1 MKRFLVAILIALSA
15 CAAGSG
21 GDTGALTLRDYQAEL
36 DRWSAKIVRLKKN
49 PRQAAQLRHDLPPSW
64 VVEDGG
70 QRWESPTAWLDAEL
84 ATIEQDGQT
93 APTQVAAM
101 QAHLG
106 ALRTTAAQ
114 TARVDDPVSRR
125 KMGEILARPEF
136 HPQQRSWFDD
146 LRRKVNKW
154 LDPVYKQIERFFDWF
169 FRRARMPRMPDVSF
183 PFLQILTAAL
193 LLAAIFFLSR
203 RFLFRPDRGIAP
215 APETMQESRRAWL
228 DFSRRAAQAEEAGD
242 HREAIRLAYW
252 AGIYRL
258 EELGVWRAESTRTHR
273 EYLRLLPREAAQRGP
288 LTAITRSFE
297 LSWYGGLPAS
307 ADEFHDV
314 TNHLEEMGCQ
324 LPSNPATATS

>member
-1 MKRFLVAILIALSA
+1 MKRFLAVILIALPA
-15 CAAGSG
+15 CAAG
-21 GDTGALTLRDYQAEL
+21 LTLRDYQGEL
-36 DRWSAKIVRLKKN
+36 DRWSEKIARLEKN
-49 PRQAAQLRHDLPPSW
+49 PGQAAHLRHDLPPAW
-64 VVEDGG
+64 IVEDGG

-84 ATIEQDGQT
+84 ATIEEDGQT
-93 APTQVAAM
+93 AHTQVAAM
-101 QAHLG
+101 QTHLA
-106 ALRTTAAQ
+106 ALRAAATQTAA
-114 TARVDDPVSRR
+114 ADDPASRR
-125 KMGEILARPEF
+125 KMGEVLARPEF

-146 LRRKVNKW
+146 LRSKVNKW
-154 LDPVYKQIERFFDWF
+154 LEPVFKQIERVLDWL

-193 LLAAIFFLSR
+193 LLAAIFFFSR
-203 RFLFRPDRGIAP
+203 RYLFRLDHAIPP
-215 APETMQESRRAWL
+215 ASEPMHESRRAWL
-228 DFSRRAAQAEEAGD
+228 DFGRRAAQAEEAGD

-273 EYLRLLPREAAQRGP
+273 EYLRMLPREAAQRGP
-288 LTAITRSFE
+288 LTAITRRFE